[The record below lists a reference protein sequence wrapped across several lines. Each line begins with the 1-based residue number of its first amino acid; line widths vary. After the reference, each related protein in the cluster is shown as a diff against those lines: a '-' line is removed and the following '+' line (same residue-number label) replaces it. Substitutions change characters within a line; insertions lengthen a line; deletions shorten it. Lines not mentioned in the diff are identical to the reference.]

1 MLKYNGLL
9 GLILSQNST
18 QIIAK
23 TSTSLQISVSD
34 MLTHVLT
41 SLYFLYGGPLLWRA
55 DTKLNTYTDK
65 LRDINT
71 VNICDY

>member
-23 TSTSLQISVSD
+23 TTTSLQISVSD

-41 SLYFLYGGPLLWRA
+41 SLYFLYGGPLL
-55 DTKLNTYTDK
+55 
-65 LRDINT
+65 
-71 VNICDY
+71 